1 MFLGDTYIPIYKSG
15 KIKKSQETIRKVGI
29 AVVSGGQV
37 GCGWEGMGGG
47 WGLLGLASF
56 LSEVRTPVF
65 AL

>member
-1 MFLGDTYIPIYKSG
+1 MHTSPYTKVAKLRR
-15 KIKKSQETIRKVGI
+15 SQKTIRKVGI

-37 GCGWEGMGGG
+37 GCGWEGMGGQ

-56 LSEVRTPVF
+56 LSEVGTPVF